1 MPCLKSTRNDGSVV
15 EETGPDGEGAPHP
28 LPAHARASLSLS
40 RSLPLLLFPCLLLL
54 LQACSGNLGE
64 GRIEGRGDD
73 EPLVVRVLSYNIHHG
88 EGVDSVFDLERLAR
102 VIMSVEPD
110 LVALQEVD
118 RSTTRSSGVDQVAEL
133 GRLTGLQAAFG
144 KTMDF
149 AGGGYGNAVLSRW
162 PLLEIENH
170 ILPSGE
176 GHEPRAALAV
186 RVEIGESGREI
197 LFIGT
202 HLDHT
207 RDPADRMAQAG
218 RINELLLPD
227 AGLLMI
233 LAGDLNAIPESEP
246 ISVLL
251 DAWTDAAVDDPEPTS
266 PSDEPR
272 RRIDYVLYRP
282 AGLWRVVEVRVVEEK
297 VASDHR
303 PLLAVLELKD
313 DR

>member
-1 MPCLKSTRNDGSVV
+1 MRMVQRI
-15 EETGPDGEGAPHP
+15 P
-28 LPAHARASLSLS
+28 LRLTLALLS
-40 RSLPLLLFPCLLLL
+40 RSLPLLLSFLLLL

-64 GRIEGRGDD
+64 GRLEGRGDD
-73 EPLVVRVLSYNIHHG
+73 EPLIVRVLSYNIHHG
-88 EGVDSVFDLERLAR
+88 EGVDGVFDLERLAR
-102 VIMSVEPD
+102 IILSVEPD

-118 RSTTRSSGVDQVAEL
+118 RATTRSSGVDQVTEL

-144 KTMDF
+144 KAMDF
-149 AGGGYGNAVLSRW
+149 ADGGYGNAVLSRW

-170 ILPSGE
+170 ILPAGE
-176 GHEPRAALAV
+176 GHEPRVALAV
-186 RVEIGESGREI
+186 RVGIGESGREI

-207 RDPADRMAQAG
+207 RDPTDRMAQAG

-227 AGLLMI
+227 AGLPMI
-233 LAGDLNAIPESEP
+233 LAGDLNAIPESEAM
-246 ISVLL
+246 SVLL
-251 DAWTDAAVDDPEPTS
+251 EAWTDAAVNDPEPTS
-266 PSDEPR
+266 PSDDPG

-282 AGLWRVVEVRVVEEK
+282 ANDWRVVEVRVVEEK

-303 PLLAVLELKD
+303 PLLAVLQLKD